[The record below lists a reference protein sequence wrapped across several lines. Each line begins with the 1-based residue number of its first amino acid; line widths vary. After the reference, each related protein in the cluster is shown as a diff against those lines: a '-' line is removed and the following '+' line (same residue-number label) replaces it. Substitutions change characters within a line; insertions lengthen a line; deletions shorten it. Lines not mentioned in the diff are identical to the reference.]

1 MNFFFQ
7 QKLKVFANN
16 MKKFLP
22 LIILLCLIFY
32 GIFSS
37 YKKKILSKRRLN
49 EILNHIDRIGMSNK
63 ISNLFKKKH
72 TEKILN
78 FMKNDKKNNSN
89 KINLILRKFI

>member
-16 MKKFLP
+16 MKKFVP

-37 YKKKILSKRRLN
+37 YKKKKMQRNPDL
-49 EILNHIDRIGMSNK
+49 
-63 ISNLFKKKH
+63 
-72 TEKILN
+72 
-78 FMKNDKKNNSN
+78 
-89 KINLILRKFI
+89 INQLKLKTFSIIALTQSIM

>member
-1 MNFFFQ
+1 MTQTSIFFQ

-37 YKKKILSKRRLN
+37 YKKKMLRNPDL
-49 EILNHIDRIGMSNK
+49 
-63 ISNLFKKKH
+63 
-72 TEKILN
+72 
-78 FMKNDKKNNSN
+78 
-89 KINLILRKFI
+89 INQLKLKTFSIIALTQSII